1 LPFRSSRLLAAAVS
15 VALVVAAVGFTWE
28 ALRFGSSDEA
38 AVRRLEADL
47 RQRFAD
53 RVGVIQHL
61 ADRMSAESGL
71 IASADASLEGPAP
84 LFTRLAELAQSA
96 GAGSVSATV
105 YVSRGSPGAYS
116 VLAWS
121 DGPAEDVTRDRLDGP
136 RAVFVARRAVGLS
149 LVAVRPIDVSGLRVV
164 VAAETVLATV
174 GRGPSG
180 ADLFFFQTAFGPVA
194 VSQVFSGPG
203 EEPVRDVMTIAGEDG
218 LPLVEARLSQR
229 DLAAA
234 RQGFRRRLLAI
245 SALPLVA
252 GLLLVSG
259 RAIDR
264 RARAARPA
272 AFFAWSIAIGAIVA
286 GSAAALAGLAA
297 QVDAPPVVG
306 DALFALAVLGLVVA
320 LPVSWWWR
328 RGRRRQPQ
336 RSGARWIAEQTAAG
350 VVVGALV
357 LAVAEALRI
366 RLDPS
371 HLDQWQFPLFPIDA
385 NGLVY
390 LSGVLIVQL
399 AGSWAM
405 AGVLG
410 VMAARWRLD
419 WRRPGRAAAAVLMWL
434 WPSALMVF
442 APHRLHPLPPVAL
455 LVAGAAA
462 AAFGLGATSLRRYY
476 RRTTQATRLMLT
488 FGALLAPAFAWYPT
502 ASFYVDATART
513 LIETQYAPA
522 TAGHTRRLIEELKL
536 AQGDIDR
543 MQAGQLLELVAAT
556 PAPGA
561 PITGQSA
568 YLVWRSTNLSRTR
581 VTSAIELYGDRRTL
595 ISRFAQNIPEYLP
608 QTWHGSSCA
617 WDLFNEVDRLG
628 AEPRQMLHAERGL
641 CDASGRI
648 IGAVVVHVAR
658 DYQAL
663 PFLASASPYY
673 DMLGAPEPLSTS
685 ARLPNLNVVVYG
697 WGFHPVVASGSVAWP
712 ISADTSR
719 RLLGSRGS
727 FWLTLGA
734 EGRAYHVYFSTNQ
747 EGVYALGYPEATFVE
762 HLTRLAALSAVTS
775 GLFLLLLVGAAA
787 YAPFARRNPAP
798 LRVLFDEIRTSFYR
812 KLFLF
817 FVLAA
822 IGPVLMLALAFNA
835 YMTQKFTEDVTSEAR
850 DVVAVARRVLE
861 ELVPEEPRARL
872 TDDVLV
878 WTGRVINQ
886 DVNLFEGSQLTAT
899 SQRDL
904 FDSGLLPKRTPAAV
918 YRAIALER
926 RPYYVAPDPTFRY
939 RVAASPIPA
948 RGRQV
953 VLSVPLAL
961 RQREIDQQLDA
972 LKRSLLVGA
981 IFVVLIAAGLGASV
995 AGKIADPVARLTR
1008 ATRQI
1013 AAGQLDVRIVAD
1025 TVDELRR
1032 LVDDFNSMAATLGS
1046 QRAELARSNQFK
1058 AWAEMARQVAH
1069 EIKNPLTPI
1078 QLAADHLQRVHE
1090 DRGRPLG
1097 APFDQCVST
1106 ILQQV
1111 RILRQIAG
1119 EFANFAGE
1127 PTAHPTAVAL
1137 PALVEE
1143 VLSPYRAGQGSR
1155 VHVDWR
1161 IPADLPDVRID
1172 RTLVGRA
1179 LTNLIENAW
1188 QAMPQL
1194 GAFTV
1199 SARADAASVSVTLE
1213 DTGVGMDASALSR
1226 AFEPYF
1232 STKTAGS
1239 GLGLA
1244 NARRNI
1250 ELCGGSIAIASTV
1263 GRGTTVTVT
1272 LPRAAAGAAATA

>member
-1 LPFRSSRLLAAAVS
+1 
-15 VALVVAAVGFTWE
+15 
-28 ALRFGSSDEA
+28 
-38 AVRRLEADL
+38 
-47 RQRFAD
+47 
-53 RVGVIQHL
+53 
-61 ADRMSAESGL
+61 
-71 IASADASLEGPAP
+71 
-84 LFTRLAELAQSA
+84 
-96 GAGSVSATV
+96 
-105 YVSRGSPGAYS
+105 
-116 VLAWS
+116 
-121 DGPAEDVTRDRLDGP
+121 
-136 RAVFVARRAVGLS
+136 
-149 LVAVRPIDVSGLRVV
+149 
-164 VAAETVLATV
+164 
-174 GRGPSG
+174 
-180 ADLFFFQTAFGPVA
+180 
-194 VSQVFSGPG
+194 
-203 EEPVRDVMTIAGEDG
+203 
-218 LPLVEARLSQR
+218 
-229 DLAAA
+229 
-234 RQGFRRRLLAI
+234 
-245 SALPLVA
+245 
-252 GLLLVSG
+252 
-259 RAIDR
+259 
-264 RARAARPA
+264 
-272 AFFAWSIAIGAIVA
+272 
-286 GSAAALAGLAA
+286 
-297 QVDAPPVVG
+297 
-306 DALFALAVLGLVVA
+306 
-320 LPVSWWWR
+320 
-328 RGRRRQPQ
+328 
-336 RSGARWIAEQTAAG
+336 
-350 VVVGALV
+350 
-357 LAVAEALRI
+357 
-366 RLDPS
+366 
-371 HLDQWQFPLFPIDA
+371 
-385 NGLVY
+385 
-390 LSGVLIVQL
+390 VLIVQL
-399 AGSWAM
+399 TGSWAM
-405 AGVLG
+405 ASVIG
-410 VMAARWRLD
+410 VMASRWRLD
-419 WRRPGRAAAAVLMWL
+419 WRRPGRTAAAALL
-434 WPSALMVF
+434 WVSPTALMVF
-442 APHRLHPLPPVAL
+442 TPHWLQPLPAAPL
-455 LVAGAAA
+455 LVAAASA
-462 AAFGLGATSLRRYY
+462 ALFGLGSTALRRYY
-476 RRTTQATRLMLT
+476 RQTTQATRLMLT

-522 TAGHTRRLIEELKL
+522 TAGHNRDLNEKLKL
-536 AQGDIDR
+536 AQSEIDD
-543 MQAGQLLELVAAT
+543 MPAGRLLGLVATT
-556 PAPGA
+556 PD
-561 PITGQSA
+561 TGQSA
-568 YLVWRSTNLSRTR
+568 YDVWRSTSLSRAR
-581 VTSAIELYGDRRTL
+581 VTSAIELYGPGGTR
-595 ISRFAQNIPEYLP
+595 ISRFAINVPEYLL
-608 QTWHGSSCA
+608 QTWAGSTCT
-617 WDLFNEVDRLG
+617 WDAFNEVDH
-628 AEPRQMLHAERGL
+628 ADRQMLHAERGV

-648 IGAVVVHVAR
+648 VGAVVVHVAR

-685 ARLPNLNVVVYG
+685 ARLPDLNVVVYG
-697 WGFHPVVASGSVAWP
+697 WGFHPVVASGNVAWP
-712 ISADTSR
+712 ISADTAQ
-719 RLLGSRGS
+719 RLLASRAG
-727 FWLTLGA
+727 FWLTLEA
-734 EGRAYHVYFSTNQ
+734 ERRAYHVYFSTNR

-787 YAPFARRNPAP
+787 YAPFSRRRPAP

-822 IGPVLMLALAFNA
+822 VGPVLMLALAFNA

-861 ELVPEEPRARL
+861 ELVPEDPRAQL
-872 TDDVLV
+872 TDGVLV

-886 DVNLFEGSQLTAT
+886 DVNLFERSRLIAT

-904 FDSGLLPKRTPAAV
+904 FVSGLLPQRTPAAV
-918 YRAIALER
+918 YRAIVLER

-939 RVAASPIPA
+939 RVAASPIPT
-948 RGRQV
+948 RGREV

-995 AGKIADPVARLTR
+995 AGQIADPVARLTR

-1127 PTAHPTAVAL
+1127 PTAHPTDVAL

-1161 IPADLPDVRID
+1161 IPADLPHVRVD

-1188 QAMPQL
+1188 QAMPQR
-1194 GAFTV
+1194 GNFTV
-1199 SARADAASVSVTLE
+1199 SARTDATTVLLTFE
-1213 DTGVGMDASALSR
+1213 DTGVGMDPAALTR

-1244 NARRNI
+1244 NAKRNI

-1263 GRGTTVTVT
+1263 GQGTTITVT
-1272 LPRAAAGAAATA
+1272 LPRAAAAAAAAG

>member
-1 LPFRSSRLLAAAVS
+1 LPFRSSRLLAAAAS
-15 VALVVAAVGFTWE
+15 VALLVAAVGFTWE
-28 ALRFGSSDEA
+28 AVRFGSSDEA

-53 RVGVIQHL
+53 RVAIIQHL
-61 ADRMSAESGL
+61 ADRVSEESGL
-71 IASADASLEGPAP
+71 IAAADASAEGPAP
-84 LFTRLAELAQSA
+84 LFTRLAELAQGA

-105 YVSRGSPGAYS
+105 YSSRGSGAYS

-121 DGPAEDVTRDRLDGP
+121 DGPAEDVTTDRLDGP

-149 LVAVRPIDVSGLRVV
+149 LVAVRPIDVAGRRVV

-180 ADLFFFQTAFGPVA
+180 EEPFFFQTAFGPVA
-194 VSQVFSGPG
+194 VIQVFSGPG
-203 EEPVRDVMTIAGEDG
+203 EEPRRDFMRIAGEDG
-218 LPLVEARLSQR
+218 SPLVDARLSQR

-234 RQGFRRRLLAI
+234 REGFRRRLLAI
-245 SALPLVA
+245 AALPLVA

-264 RARAARPA
+264 RAHAARPA
-272 AFFAWSIAIGAIVA
+272 AFFAWSIGIGAIVA
-286 GSAAALAGLAA
+286 GSAVALAGLAA
-297 QVDAPPVVG
+297 QVDAPPVAG
-306 DALFALAVLGLVVA
+306 DALTALAVLGLVVA

-328 RGRRRQPQ
+328 RGRRRHPQ
-336 RSGARWIAEQTAAG
+336 REGARWVAEQTAAG
-350 VVVGALV
+350 LVTAALL
-357 LAVAEALRI
+357 LAVAEALRA

-371 HLDQWQFPLFPIDA
+371 HLDQWQFPLFPLDA

-399 AGSWAM
+399 AGSWAV
-405 AGVLG
+405 ASVLG
-410 VMAARWRLD
+410 VMASRWRLD
-419 WRRPGRAAAAVLMWL
+419 WRHPGRAAAAVLLWL
-434 WPSALMVF
+434 SPTALMVF
-442 APHRLHPLPPVAL
+442 ATHRLQPLPPAAL
-455 LVAGAAA
+455 LAAGAAA
-462 AAFGLGATSLRRYY
+462 AAFGLASTALRRYY
-476 RRTTQATRLMLT
+476 RHTTQATRLMLT

-502 ASFYVDATART
+502 ASFYVDATARA

-522 TAGHTRRLIEELKL
+522 TADHNRRLNEELKQ
-536 AQGDIDR
+536 AQSEIDR
-543 MQAGQLLELVAAT
+543 MPAGHLLGLVSAT
-556 PAPGA
+556 PAPGT
-561 PITGQSA
+561 PITGQLA
-568 YLVWRSTNLSRTR
+568 YDVWRSTNLARAR
-581 VTSAIELYGDRRTL
+581 LTSAIELYGAPGSL
-595 ISRFAQNIPEYLP
+595 VSRFALNIPEYLS
-608 QTWHGSSCA
+608 QTWHGSNCA
-617 WDLFNEVDRLG
+617 WDVFNEVDHVG
-628 AEPRQMLHAERGL
+628 RQMLHAERGL

-648 IGAVVVHVAR
+648 VGAVVVHVAR

-663 PFLASASPYY
+663 PFLASASPYS
-673 DMLGAPEPLSTS
+673 DMLGAPEPLATS
-685 ARLPNLNVVVYG
+685 ARLPDLNVVVYG
-697 WGFHPVVASGSVAWP
+697 WGFHPVVASGNVAWP
-712 ISADTSR
+712 ISADTAQ
-719 RLLGSRGS
+719 RLLASRAG
-727 FWLTLGA
+727 FWLTLEA
-734 EGRAYHVYFSTNQ
+734 ERRAYHVYFSTNR

-787 YAPFARRNPAP
+787 YAPFARQRPAP

-861 ELVPEEPRARL
+861 ELVPDDPRARL

-899 SQRDL
+899 SQRNL

-939 RVAASPIPA
+939 RVAASPIPT

-995 AGKIADPVARLTR
+995 AGQIADPVARLTR

-1078 QLAADHLQRVHE
+1078 QLAAEHLQRVHE

-1097 APFDQCVST
+1097 SAFDQCVST

-1137 PALVEE
+1137 PALAEE

-1161 IPADLPDVRID
+1161 LPADLPQVRVD

-1188 QAMPQL
+1188 QAMPQD
-1194 GAFTV
+1194 GTFTV
-1199 SARADAASVSVTLE
+1199 TAHSDPATVSLTFE
-1213 DTGVGMDASALSR
+1213 DTGVGMDAAALGH

-1244 NARRNI
+1244 NAKRNI

-1263 GRGTTVTVT
+1263 GRGTTITVT
-1272 LPRAAAGAAATA
+1272 LPRVAAAGVAAG